1 MAEYLYLDLR
11 EGHGNLL
18 GLYWEL
24 NSPSL
29 GEYWTLNTGASPNA
43 VKESTLSQIL
53 QGTPHPKYYLSR
65 TACLGI
71 LRRAEARG
79 KGLPPQLKL
88 ALEIQAGSIGQKYQP
103 MTMDAYHIN
112 QRDEGVELEG
122 ISGTLMA
129 TRKIQMQTF
138 VTQELMAFAANQRD
152 EVRNIGGC
160 SGTLQAQPGMK
171 QQTFIAVPP
180 VLCIN
185 DQGGQ
190 CMDLSEDVCGTLR
203 SQMGGHLPVVLD
215 SNLGVS
221 EIDGYCYPAVTAG
234 LENHG
239 NNQPILFENHGIDSR
254 YTGPHKVAP
263 TISAS
268 YGTGGNNTP
277 LISSHMAGSYC
288 IAGNIIDRET
298 HNGGNGFGYQPDISY
313 TLNTA
318 DSHAVFSQQ
327 RSDGYLESGVASTQ
341 AARQCKDATDLV
353 YEVAGLDCRNG
364 GENGDLCGTLQS
376 KATGGYSLN
385 SVHPVRTGNLIRRL
399 TPLECE
405 RLQGFPDGWTDIAKG
420 SDSARYKAL
429 GNSVAIPCVEFVMR
443 GIAYFLSKPINE
455 RL

>member
-1 MAEYLYLDLR
+1 MSEAGEQLTLFGPDTWCGKTYPERSVPQTGRTSARYLKKPAELRTAEYLYLDHR

-29 GEYWTLNTGASPNA
+29 GAYWTLNTGTSPNA
-43 VKESTLSQIL
+43 AKESTLSQIL
-53 QGTPHPKYYLSR
+53 EGMPHPKYYLSK

-79 KGLPPQLKL
+79 KELPPQLKL
-88 ALEIQAGSIGQKYQP
+88 ALEIQAGVIEQNYQP
-103 MTMDAYHIN
+103 MTVAAYHIN
-112 QRDEGVELEG
+112 QRDEGIELEG
-122 ISGTLMA
+122 ISGALMA
-129 TRKIQMQTF
+129 TRNIQMQTF

-152 EVRNIGGC
+152 EVRNLGGC
-160 SGTLQAQPGMK
+160 SGALQAQPGMK

-190 CMDLSEDVCGTLR
+190 YMDLSEDLCGTLR
-203 SQMGGHLPVVLD
+203 AQMGGHLPVVLGSQQAD
-215 SNLGVS
+215 V
-221 EIDGYCYPAVTAG
+221 E
-234 LENHG
+234 
-239 NNQPILFENHGIDSR
+239 
-254 YTGPHKVAP
+254 
-263 TISAS
+263 
-268 YGTGGNNTP
+268 
-277 LISSHMAGSYC
+277 SYC

-318 DSHAVFSQQ
+318 DRHAVFARQ
-327 RSDGYLESGVASTQ
+327 RSAEYLENSVASTQ
-341 AARQCKDATDLV
+341 TARQYKDATDLV
-353 YEVAGLDCRNG
+353 CEVAGLDCRNG
-364 GENGDLCGTLQS
+364 GENGDLCGALQS

-385 SVHPVRTGNLIRRL
+385 SVQPVRTGNLIRRL

-443 GIAYFLSKPINE
+443 GIVYFLSRPIEE